1 LVIPRKGTNTFHVPT
16 TATINPR
23 RKMNITT
30 TKPFADLAAMEATV
44 EAVTAQ
50 RELGRVTFTMNSEST
65 GGLTAKTETG
75 PLMQAG
81 VPDESRRGKYTLHSD
96 EPLSLLGTDT
106 AVSPAEY
113 ILKGLAG
120 CYVVTLASLAAA
132 RNINLDQIRLTLGFD
147 IDLSG
152 FLGIDKSVRKGAEHI
167 TVDVELESAGT
178 SQEDLQDLV
187 KALEATSPIR
197 DTLANPVKV
206 TTTLI

>member
-1 LVIPRKGTNTFHVPT
+1 MNTV
-16 TATINPR
+16 
-23 RKMNITT
+23 TT
-30 TKPFADLAAMEATV
+30 TKPFADLAAIEATV

-50 RELGRVTFTMNSEST
+50 RELGRVTFTMNSESA

-75 PLMQAG
+75 PLLQAG
-81 VPDESRRGKYTLHSD
+81 VPDDSRRGKYTLHSD
-96 EPLSLLGTDT
+96 EPISLLGTDT

-132 RNINLDQIRLTLGFD
+132 RNITLEQIRLTLEFD

-152 FLGIDKSVRKGAEHI
+152 FLGIDESVRKGAEHI
-167 TVDVELESAGT
+167 TVNVELESPGT
-178 SQEDLQDLV
+178 PREDLQNLV

-197 DTLANPVKV
+197 DTIANPVKV
-206 TTTLI
+206 TTTLN